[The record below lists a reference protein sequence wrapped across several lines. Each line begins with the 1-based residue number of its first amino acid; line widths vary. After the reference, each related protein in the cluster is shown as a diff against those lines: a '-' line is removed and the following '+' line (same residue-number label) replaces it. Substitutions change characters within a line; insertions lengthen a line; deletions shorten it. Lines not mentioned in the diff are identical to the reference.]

1 MAPLGVAP
9 QSRPGLMPSFGPEK
23 APIIGLEM
31 GALGLGLT
39 RGLGLR
45 TAFEAVF

>member
-1 MAPLGVAP
+1 MAPLGLAP

-31 GALGLGLT
+31 GGT